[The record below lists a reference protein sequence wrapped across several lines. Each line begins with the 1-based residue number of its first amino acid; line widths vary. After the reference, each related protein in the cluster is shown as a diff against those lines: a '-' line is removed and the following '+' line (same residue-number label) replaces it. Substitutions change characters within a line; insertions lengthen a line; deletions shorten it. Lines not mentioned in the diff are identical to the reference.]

1 MTELCEGVQPPAT
14 EPEEKRNDDKKPVT
28 IRCIMLFDGTMNNK
42 TNIESGIASRT
53 TRNEFYEATRS
64 KKYKLFGERVGDGA
78 ESYLNGFTNIAL
90 LDGYMEEEPAQGY
103 DITKLVYTEGAG
115 TINNMDDKTIGYG
128 IGMGEAGVKN
138 KCEKGIAEAVSK
150 IIDSKIDNEEFNP
163 DVHYIKLLTIDVFG
177 FSRGA
182 TTARYAIHRL
192 LKDEKRPIKKRLE
205 EHGYDT
211 TKVEV
216 CFTGLFDTVSSH
228 GISFSND
235 VRKLE
240 LDAVKHAKKIL
251 HLAAAEEYR
260 KNFSL
265 TNIKSACGKGEEYFL
280 PGVHSDVGGS
290 YHDNTSESF
299 YLYSGSPAKVKA
311 DRAMLIAEG
320 WYREDEILYE
330 EELNELGQP
339 VYARTRANRNG
350 IRNAYCQIP
359 LKIMAKAACEQG
371 VPIKTDLESRANAA
385 IEEFPDLKMLDNNI
399 EKYKCTSVAAFPIND
414 PLLKQIRHDHLHMS
428 SKDSLGLRPRFNDKG
443 KRWRQAYDG

>member
-1 MTELCEGVQPPAT
+1 MTELCEGVQPPVV

-42 TNIESGIASRT
+42 TNIESRISK
-53 TRNEFYEATRS
+53 NEFYEATRS
-64 KKYKLFGERVGDGA
+64 KKYKLFGERVGEGA
-78 ESYLNGFTNIAL
+78 ESYENGFTNIAS
-90 LDGYMEEEPAQGY
+90 LDGYMDKEPAKGY
-103 DITKLVYTEGAG
+103 DITVKIYTEGAG
-115 TINNMDDKTIGYG
+115 TINNAGDKTVGYG

-138 KCEKGIAEAVSK
+138 KCEKGIIDAVNQVISSQ
-150 IIDSKIDNEEFNP
+150 IGGEDLNSDEY
-163 DVHYIKLLTIDVFG
+163 YIKLLTIDVFG

-211 TKVEV
+211 AKVEV

-240 LDAVKHAKKIL
+240 LDAIKHAKKVL

-290 YHDNTSESF
+290 YHDNTSENF

-311 DRAMLIAEG
+311 DRATLIAEG
-320 WYREDEILYE
+320 WYREDEILYD
-330 EELNELGQP
+330 EELNEFGQP
-339 VYARTRANRNG
+339 VYARTKANRKV

-359 LKIMAKAACEQG
+359 LKIMAKAAREQG
-371 VPIKTDLESRANAA
+371 ISIKADLESRADST
-385 IEEFPDLKMLDNNI
+385 ISEFPDLKTLDNNI
-399 EKYKCTSVAAFPIND
+399 AKYKVTSVAAFPINN
-414 PLLKQIRHDHLHMS
+414 PLLKRIRHDHLHMS
-428 SKDSLGLRPRFNDKG
+428 SEDSLGLHPRFNDKG

>member
-1 MTELCEGVQPPAT
+1 VTELCEGVQPPAT

-42 TNIESGIASRT
+42 TNIESRISK
-53 TRNEFYEATRS
+53 NEFYEATRS
-64 KKYKLFGERVGDGA
+64 KKYKLFGERVGEGA
-78 ESYLNGFTNIAL
+78 ESYENGFTNIAS
-90 LDGYMEEEPAQGY
+90 LDGYMDKAPAKGY
-103 DITKLVYTEGAG
+103 DITVKIYTEGAG
-115 TINNMDDKTIGYG
+115 TINNAGDKTVGYG

-138 KCEKGIAEAVSK
+138 KCEKGIIDAVNQVIGSQ
-150 IIDSKIDNEEFNP
+150 IGGEDLNSEEY
-163 DVHYIKLLTIDVFG
+163 YIKLLTIDVFG

-240 LDAVKHAKKIL
+240 LDAVQHAKKVL

-290 YHDNTSESF
+290 YHDNNSENF

-311 DRAMLIAEG
+311 DRATLIVEG
-320 WYREDEILYE
+320 WYREEEILYE
-330 EELNELGQP
+330 EEFNEFGQP
-339 VYARTRANRNG
+339 VYARIKANRNG

-359 LKIMAKAACEQG
+359 LKIMAKAAREQG
-371 VPIKTDLESRANAA
+371 IPIKDDLESRADST
-385 IEEFPDLKMLDNNI
+385 ISEFPDLKTLDNNI
-399 EKYKCTSVAAFPIND
+399 AKYKVTSVAAFPIND
-414 PLLKQIRHDHLHMS
+414 PLLKRIRHDHLHMS
-428 SKDSLGLRPRFNDKG
+428 SKDSLGLHPRFNDKG
-443 KRWRQAYDG
+443 QRWRQAYDG

>member
-1 MTELCEGVQPPAT
+1 MTELCESVQPPAV
-14 EPEEKRNDDKKPVT
+14 EQEEKRDDDKKPVT

-42 TNIESGIASRT
+42 TNIESRIAK
-53 TRNEFYEATRS
+53 NEFYEATRS
-64 KKYKLFGERVGDGA
+64 KKYKLFGERVGEGA
-78 ESYLNGFTNIAL
+78 ESYENGFTNIAS
-90 LDGYMEEEPAQGY
+90 LDGYMDKEPAKGY
-103 DITKLVYTEGAG
+103 DITVKIYTEGAG
-115 TINNMDDKTIGYG
+115 TMNNMGDKTVGYG

-138 KCEKGIAEAVSK
+138 KCEKGIVDAVNQ
-150 IIDSKIDNEEFNP
+150 IIAGTFNGKEIKP
-163 DVHYIKLLTIDVFG
+163 DKNYIKLLTIDVFG

-192 LKDEKRPIKKRLE
+192 LKDENRPIKKRLQD
-205 EHGYDT
+205 HGYDT

-216 CFTGLFDTVSSH
+216 CFAGLFDTVSSH

-240 LDAVKHAKKIL
+240 LDAVKEAKKVL

-290 YHDNTSESF
+290 YHDNTSENF

-311 DRAMLIAEG
+311 DRAALIAEG
-320 WYREDEILYE
+320 WYSEDEILYE
-330 EELNELGQP
+330 EELNEMGQP
-339 VYARTRANRNG
+339 VYARSKANRKG

-359 LKIMAKAACEQG
+359 LKIMANAARDQG
-371 VPIKTDLESRANAA
+371 LSIKSKLESDADSNIAKHS
-385 IEEFPDLKMLDNNI
+385 DLKLLDDNI
-399 EKYKCTSVAAFPIND
+399 KRYKCTSVATFPVND
-414 PLLKQIRHDHLHMS
+414 PLLARIRHDHLHMS
-428 SKDSLGLRPRFNDKG
+428 SKDSLGLHPRFNDKG

>member
-1 MTELCEGVQPPAT
+1 MTELCEGVQPPVV

-42 TNIESGIASRT
+42 TNIESRISK
-53 TRNEFYEATRS
+53 NEFYEATRS
-64 KKYKLFGERVGDGA
+64 KKYKLFGERVGEGA
-78 ESYLNGFTNIAL
+78 ESYENGFTNIAS
-90 LDGYMEEEPAQGY
+90 LDGYMDKEPAKGY
-103 DITKLVYTEGAG
+103 DITVKIYTEGAG
-115 TINNMDDKTIGYG
+115 TINNAGDKTVGYG

-138 KCEKGIAEAVSK
+138 KCEKGIIDAVNQVISSQ
-150 IIDSKIDNEEFNP
+150 IGGEDLNSDEY
-163 DVHYIKLLTIDVFG
+163 YIKLLTIDVFG

-211 TKVEV
+211 AKVEV

-240 LDAVKHAKKIL
+240 LDAIKHAKKVL

-290 YHDNTSESF
+290 YHDNTSENF

-311 DRAMLIAEG
+311 DRATLIAEG
-320 WYREDEILYE
+320 WYREDEILYD
-330 EELNELGQP
+330 EELNEFGQP
-339 VYARTRANRNG
+339 VYARTKANRKV

-359 LKIMAKAACEQG
+359 LKIMAKAAREQG
-371 VPIKTDLESRANAA
+371 ISIKADLESRADST
-385 IEEFPDLKMLDNNI
+385 ISEFPDLKTLDNNI
-399 EKYKCTSVAAFPIND
+399 AKYKVTSVAAFPIND
-414 PLLKQIRHDHLHMS
+414 PLLKRIRHDHLHMS
-428 SKDSLGLRPRFNDKG
+428 SKDSLGLHSRFNDKG
-443 KRWRQAYDG
+443 QPWWQADDG

>member
-1 MTELCEGVQPPAT
+1 MTELCEGVQPPAV
-14 EPEEKRNDDKKPVT
+14 EPEEKRDDDKKPVT
-28 IRCIMLFDGTMNNK
+28 IRCIILFDGTMNNK
-42 TNIESGIASRT
+42 TNIESRISK
-53 TRNEFYEATRS
+53 NEFYEATRS

-78 ESYLNGFTNIAL
+78 ESYENGFTNIAA
-90 LDGYMEEEPAQGY
+90 LDGYMAEEPAQGY
-103 DITKLVYTEGAG
+103 DITTLVYTEGAG
-115 TINNMDDKTIGYG
+115 TMNNAGDKTVGYG

-138 KCEKGIAEAVSK
+138 KCEKGIAEVVSK
-150 IIDSKIDNEEFNP
+150 IIEAKVDGNSIKP
-163 DVHYIKLLTIDVFG
+163 DKHYIKLLTIDVFG

-182 TTARYAIHRL
+182 TTARYAIYRL
-192 LKDEKRPIKKRLE
+192 LKDEKRPIKKRLQD
-205 EHGYDT
+205 HGYDT

-240 LDAVKHAKKIL
+240 LDAVREAKKVL

-290 YHDNTSESF
+290 YHDDSAENF

-311 DRAMLIAEG
+311 DRAVLIAEG
-320 WYREDEILYE
+320 WYKEDEILYE
-330 EELNELGQP
+330 EELNEFGQP
-339 VYARTRANRNG
+339 VYARIKANRKG

-359 LKIMAKAACEQG
+359 LKIMAKSAREQG
-371 VPIKTDLESRANAA
+371 LSIKADLESRADSS
-385 IEEFPDLKMLDNNI
+385 IGEFPDLKALDDNI
-399 EKYKCTSVAAFPIND
+399 TKYKVTSVTAFPIHD
-414 PLLKQIRHDHLHMS
+414 PLLKRIRHDHLHMS
-428 SKDSLGLRPRFNDKG
+428 SKDSLGLHPRFNDKG
-443 KRWRQAYDG
+443 QRWRQPYDG